1 MSPRDRDL
9 RDLLELRRLRRH
21 RRHRRRRRKRVGLLV
36 AAVLI
41 ALLAVVLLAGFGAG
55 TALSVSCSLDS
66 LRSIAIGQNSFVYAA
81 DGSLLGSIPA
91 ERNREPV
98 VLRRMAHWL
107 PSATV
112 AIEDRRFYEH
122 GGVDYVGI
130 ARALWRDVS
139 AGKVVEGGSTIAQQ
153 LVRNLYTG
161 RERTFERKVKEACL
175 AIKLSSRWPKEK
187 ILVGYL
193 NTVYYGNHA
202 YGVEAA
208 AQTYF
213 SRHAWQLTLPQSALL
228 AGLPQ
233 APSIYDPFHNPRA
246 AIVRRNE
253 VLYAMLRSGDIT
265 RAQYRYARRF
275 PLRLVPGRLYT
286 KIKQPYFFSYVLD
299 ELVRVYGANAVREGG
314 LRVYTT
320 IEPRLQRAAN
330 SAIRRTLPY
339 RNDPAAAIVSVEP
352 GTGAIRAMT
361 AVIPGNARN
370 QFNLAA
376 QSARQAGSTF
386 KAFVLAAA
394 IERGI
399 DPDTAYFE
407 SAPFT
412 CVSSPWCDGE
422 YAAGKPWTVQT
433 YDHTYIGWTSVTHA
447 TLRSD
452 NTVYAQLTLDVGP
465 DYVWRMARRLGVHLS
480 QKPVASIGLG
490 PLSVS
495 PLDMAAAYA
504 TFASGGIYARPTGIR
519 KVVLPSGKT
528 DSTGGWGKPDTKRA
542 LSEGVAWKVTQV
554 LAQNALYGTGAGSG
568 DGRHPNA
575 GKTGTTEDHADAW
588 FVGYTRD
595 LSTAVWMGYPR
606 GEIPML
612 SVHGQ
617 EVAGATFPVPMWH
630 LYMAAA
636 EWRKPVRQFL
646 TPKTMP
652 TFRPF
657 ERGHWGYS
665 GSYGTTTYSQPAAP
679 TTTAATTTAA
689 TTAVAA
695 TTAAPTAT
703 ELPPA
708 PTQPS
713 TTSPT
718 PPPAAPAPAPAAKP
732 KPVATP
738 TTAAPPPAPPPAPAP
753 ATTAPAP
760 PPPPPPAPAA
770 PAPLPPPTTTEQT
783 AQ

>member
-9 RDLLELRRLRRH
+9 QDLLEHLRH
-21 RRHRRRRRKRVGLLV
+21 RRHRLDRRRRRRRAGTLF
-36 AAVLI
+36 AG
-41 ALLAVVLLAGFGAG
+41 VLLAICVAALVAGLGAG
-55 TALSVSCSLDS
+55 TALSVTCDLGS
-66 LRSIAIGQNSFVYAA
+66 LRAIEIGQNSFVYAA
-81 DGSLLGSIPA
+81 DGTLLGSIPA
-91 ERNREPV
+91 ERNRDPV
-98 VLRRMAHWL
+98 ALRRISKWL
-107 PSATV
+107 PEATV
-112 AIEDRRFYEH
+112 AVEDRRFYQH

-175 AIKLSSRWPKEK
+175 AIKLSSRWSKDK
-187 ILVGYL
+187 ILAGYL

-202 YGVEAA
+202 YGAEAA
-208 AQTYF
+208 SQTYF
-213 SRHAWQLTLPQSALL
+213 SRNAWELSLPQAALL

-246 AIVRRNE
+246 AIARRNE
-253 VLYAMLRSGDIT
+253 VLFAMLRNGDIT
-265 RAQYRYARRF
+265 HAQYRFARDY
-275 PLRLVPGRLYT
+275 PLRLEPGRLYT
-286 KIKQPYFFSYVLD
+286 RIKQPYFFSYVLD
-299 ELVRVYGANAVREGG
+299 ELVRVYGANRVREGG
-314 LRVYTT
+314 LRIYTT

-330 SAIRRTLPY
+330 KAIRDTLY
-339 RNDPAAAIVSVEP
+339 NRDDPAAAIVSVQP
-352 GTGAIRAMT
+352 GTGSIRAMT
-361 AVIPGNARN
+361 AVIPGNTKN

-376 QSARQAGSTF
+376 QSAREAGSTF
-386 KAFVLAAA
+386 KSFVLASA
-394 IERGI
+394 IEKGI
-399 DPDTAYFE
+399 DPDTSYYQ

-412 CVSSPWCDGE
+412 CVTSKWCAGD
-422 YAAGKPWTVQT
+422 YAAGKPWRVET
-433 YDHTYIGWTSVTHA
+433 YDHSYIGWTSITHA

-465 DYVWRMARRLGVHLS
+465 DYVWRMARRLGVNLT

-519 KVVLPSGKT
+519 KVVLPGGKVDT
-528 DSTGGWGKPDTKRA
+528 TGGWGKPDEKRA

-568 DGRHPNA
+568 DGTHPNA

-588 FVGYTRD
+588 FIGYTRD

-617 EVAGATFPVPMWH
+617 AVAGATFPVPMWH
-630 LYMAAA
+630 RYMAAA
-636 EWRKPVRQFL
+636 EWRRPVRQFL
-646 TPKTMP
+646 TPKKMP
-652 TFRPF
+652 VFRPF
-657 ERGHWGYS
+657 ERGHWGYAS
-665 GSYGTTTYSQPAAP
+665 SYYTPTSSATTTAE
-679 TTTAATTTAA
+679 TTTAAATTTAPEVARPSTVATPPA
-689 TTAVAA
+689 TTQA
-695 TTAAPTAT
+695 
-703 ELPPA
+703 PPA
-708 PTQPS
+708 PKPKPAPKPAEPAPAPAPVTTAPVVTTAPPPPTQP
-713 TTSPT
+713 T
-718 PPPAAPAPAPAAKP
+718 PAAPAP
-732 KPVATP
+732 
-738 TTAAPPPAPPPAPAP
+738 
-753 ATTAPAP
+753 
-760 PPPPPPAPAA
+760 
-770 PAPLPPPTTTEQT
+770 TTTDQT

>member
-1 MSPRDRDL
+1 MSPRDRDI
-9 RDLLELRRLRRH
+9 RDLLEHRLQRRH
-21 RRHRRRRRKRVGLLV
+21 RLERRRRRKRAGALV
-36 AAVLI
+36 ATALI
-41 ALLAVVLLAGFGAG
+41 ALVAVAVLAGFGAG
-55 TALSVSCSLDS
+55 TALSVSCDVDA
-66 LRSIAIGQNSFVYAA
+66 LRPIAIGQNSFVYAA

-98 VLRRMAHWL
+98 VLRRMAPWL
-107 PSATV
+107 PAATV

-175 AIKLSSRWPKEK
+175 AIKLSSRWPKNK
-187 ILVGYL
+187 ILAGYL

-246 AIVRRNE
+246 AIARRNE
-253 VLYAMLRSGDIT
+253 VLYAMLRNRDIT
-265 RAQYRYARRF
+265 RAQYRYARRY

-361 AVIPGNARN
+361 AVIPGNTKN

-386 KAFVLAAA
+386 KAFVLASA

-399 DPDTAYFE
+399 DPDTAYYQ

-412 CVSSPWCDGE
+412 CVSSPWCRGE

-465 DYVWRMARRLGVHLS
+465 DYVWRMARRLGVHLT

-504 TFASGGIYARPTGIR
+504 TFASGGIYARPTGIT

-554 LAQNALYGTGAGSG
+554 LAQNALDGTGAGSG

-636 EWRKPVRQFL
+636 EWRQPVRQFAS
-646 TPKTMP
+646 PKTMP
-652 TFRPF
+652 VFRPF
-657 ERGHWGYS
+657 QRGNWGYA
-665 GSYGTTTYSQPAAP
+665 GSYYTTTYTQTTTP
-679 TTTAATTTAA
+679 TTTAAATTTA
-689 TTAVAA
+689 
-695 TTAAPTAT
+695 T
-703 ELPPA
+703 EPA
-708 PTQPS
+708 PPP
-713 TTSPT
+713 TTNSAPT
-718 PPPAAPAPAPAAKP
+718 PPPASPRAPAPAAKP
-732 KPVATP
+732 KPAPAPPP
-738 TTAAPPPAPPPAPAP
+738 TTAAPPPARAPAPAPVTAVTTAPAAPPPAPPAPAP
-753 ATTAPAP
+753 A
-760 PPPPPPAPAA
+760 
-770 PAPLPPPTTTEQT
+770 PTTTEQT